1 MSNSITVVGNLV
13 EDPELRYTQS
23 GTPMAGIRVAS
34 SRRYQDRNQ
43 EWQEDTAFFRGTVW
57 REMAEQVS
65 ESLHKGDRVIIT
77 GRIEQRDWEDNSG
90 QKRSSLEL
98 SIQEIGPSLRWATA
112 QVNRVARGSSGSGS
126 WGGSS
131 GSGSGTDM
139 PAAPVARD
147 DFGPDEAPF

>member
-23 GTPMAGIRVAS
+23 GVPMANIRVAS

-65 ESLHKGDRVIIT
+65 ESLHKGDRVIIS

-90 QKRSSLEL
+90 QKRTSLEL

-112 QVNRVARGSSGSGS
+112 QVNRVARGGSGSGS
-126 WGGSS
+126 WGG
-131 GSGSGTDM
+131 GGTGGGGQM
-139 PAAPVARD
+139 PAGPVARD

>member
-1 MSNSITVVGNLV
+1 MSNSITVIGNLV

-23 GTPMAGIRVAS
+23 GVPMANIRVAS

-65 ESLHKGDRVIIT
+65 ESLHKGDRVIIF

-90 QKRSSLEL
+90 QKRSSLDL

-112 QVNRVARGSSGSGS
+112 KVNRISRGSTDSGS
-126 WGGSS
+126 WGDSPQI
-131 GSGSGTDM
+131 
-139 PAAPVARD
+139 PAGPVARD

>member
-23 GTPMAGIRVAS
+23 GAALANVRVAS
-34 SRRYQDRNQ
+34 SRRFQDRNQ
-43 EWQEDTAFFRGTVW
+43 EWQEETAFFRGTVW
-57 REMAEQVS
+57 REMAEQVA

-77 GRIEQRDWEDNSG
+77 GSIEQRDWEDNQG

-98 SIQEIGPSLRWATA
+98 RIQEIGPSLRWATA
-112 QVNRVARGSSGSGS
+112 QVNRIARSGSGS
-126 WGGSS
+126 WGGQSQ
-131 GSGSGTDM
+131 T

>member
-23 GTPMAGIRVAS
+23 GAALANVRVAS

-43 EWQEDTAFFRGTVW
+43 EWQEETAFFRGTVW
-57 REMAEQVS
+57 REMAEQVA

-77 GRIEQRDWEDNSG
+77 GSIEQRDWEDNQG

-98 SIQEIGPSLRWATA
+98 RIQEIGPSLRWATA
-112 QVNRVARGSSGSGS
+112 QVNRIARSGSGS
-126 WGGSS
+126 WGG
-131 GSGSGTDM
+131 GGGGGTSQT

>member
-1 MSNSITVVGNLV
+1 MSNSISVVGNLV

-23 GTPMAGIRVAS
+23 GTALANVRVAS

-43 EWQEDTAFFRGTVW
+43 EWQEETAFFRGTVW
-57 REMAEQVS
+57 REMAEQVA

-77 GRIEQRDWEDNSG
+77 GSIEQRDWEDNQG

-98 SIQEIGPSLRWATA
+98 RIQEIGPSLRWATA
-112 QVNRVARGSSGSGS
+112 QVNRIARSGSGS
-126 WGGSS
+126 WGG
-131 GSGSGTDM
+131 GGGGGTSQT

>member
-23 GTPMAGIRVAS
+23 GTALANVRVAS

-43 EWQEDTAFFRGTVW
+43 EWQEETAFFRGTVW
-57 REMAEQVS
+57 REMAEQVA

-77 GRIEQRDWEDNSG
+77 GSIEQRDWEDNQG

-98 SIQEIGPSLRWATA
+98 RIQEIGPSLRWATA
-112 QVNRVARGSSGSGS
+112 QVNRIARSGSGS
-126 WGGSS
+126 WGGQSQ
-131 GSGSGTDM
+131 T

>member
-23 GTPMAGIRVAS
+23 GTALANVRVAS
-34 SRRYQDRNQ
+34 SRRFQDRNQ
-43 EWQEDTAFFRGTVW
+43 EWQEETAVFRGTVW
-57 REMAEQVS
+57 REMAEQVA

-77 GRIEQRDWEDNSG
+77 GSIEQRDWEDNQG

-98 SIQEIGPSLRWATA
+98 RIQEIGPSLRWATA
-112 QVNRVARGSSGSGS
+112 QVNRIARSGSGS
-126 WGGSS
+126 WGGQSQ
-131 GSGSGTDM
+131 T

>member
-23 GTPMAGIRVAS
+23 GAALANVRVAS

-43 EWQEDTAFFRGTVW
+43 EWQEETAFFRGTVW
-57 REMAEQVS
+57 REMAEQVA

-77 GRIEQRDWEDNSG
+77 GSIEQRDWEDKQG

-98 SIQEIGPSLRWATA
+98 RIQEIGPSLRWATA
-112 QVNRVARGSSGSGS
+112 QVNRIARSGSGS
-126 WGGSS
+126 WGGGGQSQ
-131 GSGSGTDM
+131 T

>member
-1 MSNSITVVGNLV
+1 MSNSITVIGNLV

-23 GTPMAGIRVAS
+23 GVPMANIRVAS

-65 ESLHKGDRVIIT
+65 ESLHKGDRVIIS

-90 QKRSSLEL
+90 QKRTSLEL

-112 QVNRVARGSSGSGS
+112 QVNRVARGGSGSGS
-126 WGGSS
+126 WGG
-131 GSGSGTDM
+131 GGGQM
-139 PAAPVARD
+139 PAGPVARD

>member
-23 GTPMAGIRVAS
+23 GTALANVRVAS
-34 SRRYQDRNQ
+34 SRRFQDRNQ
-43 EWQEDTAFFRGTVW
+43 EWQEETAFFRGTVW
-57 REMAEQVS
+57 REMAEQVA

-77 GRIEQRDWEDNSG
+77 GSIEQRDWEDNQG

-98 SIQEIGPSLRWATA
+98 RIQEIGPSLRWATA
-112 QVNRVARGSSGSGS
+112 QVNRIARSGSGS
-126 WGGSS
+126 WGGQSQ
-131 GSGSGTDM
+131 T